1 MSKIKFQNPQGMH
14 DILPEDQPYYEAVF
28 EAAKKVFEFYHF
40 KKIDTP
46 ILEPAELFYRGV
58 GQFTD
63 IVQKEMYTF
72 KTKGGKDILTLRP
85 EGTAPIVR
93 AYIQHGFQSLPQPIK
108 LWYFGPFFR
117 HERPQAGR
125 YRQFYQFG
133 GEILGEKDAVA
144 DAQLISINYA
154 ILQELK
160 LGDLVMRINSIGDD
174 ACRPEYRK
182 SLNKFLKSKKSGLC
196 RDCQKRLKTNPLRI
210 LDCKN
215 EKCRELLETAP
226 QSVDFLCEECHAH
239 LKEVLEYLEEM
250 KIPYI
255 LDSYLVRG
263 LDYYSKTVFEIE
275 SADPEQ
281 KVQGS
286 LSGGG
291 RYDSLAKVLGSNN
304 NVPGCG
310 TAGGVERI
318 VALMKAKDY
327 KFKSP
332 SPAQVFLA
340 QISPLAKKRSLA
352 IMEDLRRANVKV
364 AESFSKD
371 SLKAQLGL
379 ASKFGIDNVLIIGQK
394 EALQGTVMMRNME
407 SGKQSEVKQE
417 EIIKEIKKRLK
428 ED

>member
-28 EAAKKVFEFYHF
+28 EAAQKIFDFYHF

-46 ILEPAELFYRGV
+46 ILEPADLFYRGV
-58 GQFTD
+58 GQCTD

-85 EGTAPIVR
+85 EGTAPIMR
-93 AYIQHGFQSLPQPIK
+93 AYLQHGMQSMPQPIK
-108 LWYFGPFFR
+108 LWYGGPFFR

-133 GEILGEKDAVA
+133 AEILGEKDALA
-144 DAQLISINYA
+144 DAELISINYA

-160 LGDLVMRINSIGDD
+160 LGDLVIRINSIGDD

-182 SLNKFLKSKKSGLC
+182 SLNKFLKSKKSSLC
-196 RDCQKRLKTNPLRI
+196 PECQRRLKINPLRI

-215 EKCRELLETAP
+215 EKCREVLGEAP
-226 QSVDFLCEECHAH
+226 QSVDFLCEECHTH
-239 LKEVLEYLEEM
+239 FKEVLEYLEEM

-255 LDSYLVRG
+255 LDPYLVRG

-275 SADPEQ
+275 PADLEQ
-281 KVQGS
+281 KAQGS

-291 RYDSLAKVLGSNN
+291 RYDSLAKILGSNN
-304 NVPGCG
+304 NVPSCG
-310 TAGGVERI
+310 TAGGIERI
-318 VALMKAKDY
+318 IALMKARDY
-327 KFKSP
+327 KFRSAP
-332 SPAQVFLA
+332 VPQVFLA
-340 QISPLAKKRSLA
+340 QIGPLAKKRSLA
-352 IMEDLRRANVKV
+352 IMEGLRKANIRV

-371 SLKAQLGL
+371 SLKSQLGL
-379 ASKFGIDNVLIIGQK
+379 ASKMGIDNVLIVGQK
-394 EALQGTVMMRNME
+394 EAIQGTVMMRNME
-407 SGKQSEVKQE
+407 TGTQSEVKQE
-417 EIIKEIKKRLK
+417 EIIKEIKQRLK
-428 ED
+428 EN

>member
-14 DILPEDQPYYEAVF
+14 DILPQDQPYYEAVF
-28 EAAKKVFEFYHF
+28 EVAKKVFEFYHF
-40 KKIDTP
+40 KRIDTP
-46 ILEPAELFYRGV
+46 ILESADLFYRGV
-58 GQFTD
+58 GQETD

-72 KTKGGKDILTLRP
+72 KTKGGKDTLTLRP
-85 EGTAPIVR
+85 EGTAAIMR
-93 AYIQHGFQSLPQPIK
+93 AYIQNGFQSMPQPIK
-108 LWYFGPFFR
+108 LWYSGQFFR

-125 YRQFYQFG
+125 YRQFHQFG

-144 DAQLISINYA
+144 DAELISINYA

-160 LGDLVMRINSIGDD
+160 LGDLILRINSIGDD

-182 SLNKFLKSKKSGLC
+182 SLNKYLKSKKSGLC
-196 RDCQKRLKTNPLRI
+196 RDCQKRFKTNPLRV

-215 EKCRELLETAP
+215 EKCRELLVDAP
-226 QSVDFLCEECHAH
+226 QSVDFLCSECHTH
-239 LKEVLEYLEEM
+239 FKEVLEYLEEL

-255 LDSYLVRG
+255 LDSTLVRG

-275 SADPEQ
+275 SVDIEQ
-281 KVQGS
+281 KAQGS

-291 RYDSLAKVLGSNN
+291 RYDNLAKILGSNN

-310 TAGGVERI
+310 IAGGVERI
-318 VALMKAKDY
+318 IALMKAKDY
-327 KFKSP
+327 KPKPQAP
-332 SPAQVFLA
+332 SQVFLA

-352 IMEDLRRANVKV
+352 IMEELRRANLKV

-371 SLKAQLGL
+371 SLKSQLGL
-379 ASKFGIDNVLIIGQK
+379 ASKLGIDNVLIIGQK

-407 SGKQSEVKQE
+407 TGKQSEVKQE
-417 EIIKEIKKRLK
+417 EIIKEIKQRLK
-428 ED
+428 EN